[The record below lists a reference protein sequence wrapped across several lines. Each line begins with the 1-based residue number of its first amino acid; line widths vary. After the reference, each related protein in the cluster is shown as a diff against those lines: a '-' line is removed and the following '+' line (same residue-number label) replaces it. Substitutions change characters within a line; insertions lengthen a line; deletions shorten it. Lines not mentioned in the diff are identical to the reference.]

1 MRVSLEQLQ
10 HVCNEIKNKNEIT
23 IIEKYGRIG
32 KHQTIIITSK
42 YIHIY
47 IYIYIY
53 IYIFIFLLI
62 INILIINKS
71 EKFIKFK

>member
-10 HVCNEIKNKNEIT
+10 RVCNEIKNKNEIT

-42 YIHIY
+42 IVYICLH
-47 IYIYIY
+47 
-53 IYIFIFLLI
+53 FNELLI
-62 INILIINKS
+62 RVNIYKT
-71 EKFIKFK
+71 